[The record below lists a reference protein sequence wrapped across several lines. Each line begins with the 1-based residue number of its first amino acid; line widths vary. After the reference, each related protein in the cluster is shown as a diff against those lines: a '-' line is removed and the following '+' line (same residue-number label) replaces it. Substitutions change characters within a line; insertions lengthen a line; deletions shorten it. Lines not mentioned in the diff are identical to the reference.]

1 MGTRR
6 VQKRVGQKTGDVLMA
21 LGSRRERLVPKGSK
35 KTTVYEFP
43 NHTPLEYPAELI
55 KRRRLQMLVHSCLYY
70 CLDQN
75 IWDDHTF
82 DKNEKELAELMTE
95 YPDAYSDRFDEY
107 FEGWDGSSGFHL
119 PHRDSWVLAAATNL
133 LESAEKQKINS

>member
-1 MGTRR
+1 
-6 VQKRVGQKTGDVLMA
+6 MA
-21 LGSRRERLVPKGSK
+21 LGPRRERLVPKGSK

-43 NHTPLEYPAELI
+43 NPTVLEYPAELI

-82 DKNEKELAELMTE
+82 DKNAKELAGLLKEN
-95 YPDAYSDRFDEY
+95 PDAYSDRFDEY
-107 FEGWDGSSGFHL
+107 FVDWDGSTGFNL
-119 PHRDSWVLAAATNL
+119 PHRDSWVLSAAQNL
-133 LESAEKQKINS
+133 LASVERMNK